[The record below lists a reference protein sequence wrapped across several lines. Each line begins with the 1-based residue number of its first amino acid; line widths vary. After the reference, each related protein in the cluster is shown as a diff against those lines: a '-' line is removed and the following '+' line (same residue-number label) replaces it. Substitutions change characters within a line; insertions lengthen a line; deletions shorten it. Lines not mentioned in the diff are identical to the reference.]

1 LKNQKEK
8 RMSQEET
15 KKDSSPNESALDS
28 LEENLKPEE
37 VTTNSSTPE
46 NSQEIENLPI
56 ESIGSYARLEELL
69 TDEEKDNTSN
79 PKARS

>member
-1 LKNQKEK
+1 
-8 RMSQEET
+8 MSQEET